1 MLLTHGNLRSKQ
13 NKSIQLS
20 NLFCVKKLFLFT
32 YIRGV
37 YIYFYCDI
45 FLPVYFSNFY
55 FAEKILLLLPFS
67 SNELYIT
74 STFASQNKKTTVLE
88 KFVLRLANAF
98 NPRMKFSYIITLFML
113 NTNFNDVSFTPNF

>member
-1 MLLTHGNLRSKQ
+1 MGFSITEWLSHSTLVLLTHGNLRSKQ

-55 FAEKILLLLPFS
+55 FAEKILLLLPCSFI
-67 SNELYIT
+67 NFIYYQLLLLKT
-74 STFASQNKKTTVLE
+74 KTTVLE
-88 KFVLRLANAF
+88 KFVLKLANAL
-98 NPRMKFSYIITLFML
+98 NPRMK
-113 NTNFNDVSFTPNF
+113 